1 MAYTLNPKSI
11 SKLVG
16 VHPDLV
22 KVVKRAIQI
31 TDIDF
36 TVIEGMRTVARQ
48 RQLVAKGASKTMNS
62 RHLTGH
68 AVDIV
73 PMQDG
78 KISWDWPLY
87 YKIAK
92 VMKKAA
98 KDVDVTIE
106 WGGDWKSFK
115 DGPHWQLPFS
125 KYPKTQSFVSS
136 VDDAPEYTNET
147 EKQASS
153 KDAAAIG
160 ASGAVGIGASLG
172 ESIPDIANVVVNQ
185 QSELSSG
192 DWVRIAIAAVI
203 LCLTIYGIYRRVKS

>member
-48 RQLVAKGASKTMNS
+48 KQLVAKGASKTMNS

-68 AVDIV
+68 AVDVV

-87 YKIAK
+87 YKLAK

-98 KDVDVTIE
+98 KDVGVTLE

-125 KYPKTQSFVSS
+125 KYPKMQKFAAL

-147 EKQASS
+147 EKQASH
-153 KDAAAIG
+153 KDVATIG
-160 ASGAVGIGASLG
+160 GSGAAGIGASVG
-172 ESIPDIANVVVNQ
+172 PVIPDIADAALSQ
-185 QSELSSG
+185 QYELSSG
-192 DWVRIAIAAVI
+192 DWLRITIAGVI
-203 LCLTIYGIYRRVKS
+203 LALTIYGIYRRVKA